1 MKTIII
7 SILLSNLFFL
17 SVSVSAT
24 ELTADV
30 IMTEI
35 TTIGSK
41 AVIDKLWNSEET
53 HPNDWD
59 RLIDKIETGEKKW
72 LVVAKSLKP
81 ASDAGS
87 SEDLNGAMS
96 LALLKNPLDVL
107 TMIQSGPFNISDVC
121 TCPYAAET
129 SAEENVAY
137 TYLFNA
143 EKTLIDLIPPQDN
156 PHLDTVRNNCLDI
169 IQGIK
174 SGYYKSSP
182 PDSHLACENRIQL
195 DYDVEFQSLLRNI
208 ETGTDE
214 ALAELKNMY
223 PIRDQL
229 KSSYL
234 KRAMARAL
242 PNNPCGVLSM
252 VENGYI
258 GMKEACGT
266 PYEEKNKLLQHL
278 RESLQV
284 LRKQIVSSED
294 SLRSGILGN
303 CLKEIQSS
311 IQSIEKH

>member
-1 MKTIII
+1 MKTVII

-24 ELTADV
+24 ELTADA

-41 AVIDKLWNSEET
+41 AVIEKLCNSEET

-59 RLIDKIETGEKKW
+59 RLMEHIESGEKKW
-72 LVVAKSLKP
+72 LEVAKSLKP
-81 ASDAGS
+81 ASDAGT

-96 LALLKNPLDVL
+96 LALLKNPLEVL
-107 TMIQSGPFNISDVC
+107 TLIQSGPFNISDVC

-156 PHLDTVRNNCLDI
+156 PRLDTVRNNCLEI
-169 IQGIK
+169 IQVIK
-174 SGYYKSSP
+174 NGYYESSP
-182 PDSHLACENRIQL
+182 PDSRLACKNRDQL
-195 DYDVEFQSLLRNI
+195 EYDAEFQSLLRNI

-214 ALAELKNMY
+214 ALAELKKMY

-234 KRAMARAL
+234 KRAIARAL

-252 VENGYI
+252 VEDGYI
-258 GMKEACGT
+258 GMTEVCGT
-266 PYEEKNKLLQHL
+266 PYDEKNKLLQHL
-278 RESLQV
+278 RESQQA
-284 LRKQIVSSED
+284 LREQTVSCED
-294 SLRSGILGN
+294 TLRSGILGN
-303 CLKEIQSS
+303 CLEEIQSS